1 MTISDKERFA
11 LLNVIDKESK
21 KEVGNAKPHFYTMFK
36 QLTIWGYF
44 TSEIGQTKALRY
56 NPIPGGFNGIVDYK
70 PGDRA
75 WVGPLCSI
83 D

>member
-1 MTISDKERFA
+1 MFEELKKQNWDYFITINSSSTTKQDYWD
-11 LLNVIDKESK
+11 L
-21 KEVGNAKPHFYTMFK
+21 TMFK